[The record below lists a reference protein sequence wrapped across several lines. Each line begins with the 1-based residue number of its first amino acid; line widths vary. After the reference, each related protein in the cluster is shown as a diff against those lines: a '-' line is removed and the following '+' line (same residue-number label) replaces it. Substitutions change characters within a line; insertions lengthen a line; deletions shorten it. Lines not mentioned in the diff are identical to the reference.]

1 MKKELLIKGE
11 ALQASVASALAAEQF
26 LNDHYLFRRNKLNG
40 KVEFSIKP
48 TEGQEPI
55 FRPLTQEALNSII
68 LRAKREDICE
78 GANPKTDIVEFI
90 HSEEVRAYDRF
101 NNEEVAR
108 IQQLNQGYMEQKD
121 ILKIIKVCFRKPE
134 EGEIVKSMNTS
145 ELLGIIQDKYPTV
158 SDDLGTR
165 VRLGKAMKLLE
176 YDSTNRGHISYY
188 KAVPLK
194 VA

>member
-40 KVEFSIKP
+40 KVEFSVKP
-48 TEGQEPI
+48 AEGQEPI

-121 ILKIIKVCFRKPE
+121 ILEIIKVCFRKPE

>member
-48 TEGQEPI
+48 AEGQEPV

-78 GANPKTDIVEFI
+78 AANPKTDIVEFI

-121 ILKIIKVCFRKPE
+121 ILEIIKVCFRKPE

-158 SDDLGTR
+158 PDDLGTR

>member
-1 MKKELLIKGE
+1 VNGE
-11 ALQASVASALAAEQF
+11 AMTASQENVLVVEQF
-26 LNDHYLFRRNKLNG
+26 LAESYLFRRNILNG
-40 KVEFSIKP
+40 KVEFAKKS
-48 TEGQEPI
+48 EEDGAEPAY
-55 FRPLTQEALNSII
+55 RPLTQEALNSII

-90 HSEEVRAYDRF
+90 HSKEVRAYDRF

-121 ILKIIKVCFRKPE
+121 ILEIIKVCFRKPE
-134 EGEIVKSMNTS
+134 EGEIVKSMNAS

>member
-26 LNDHYLFRRNKLNG
+26 LNEHYLFRRNKLNG
-40 KVEFSIKP
+40 KVEFSVKP
-48 TEGQEPI
+48 AEGQEPV

-121 ILKIIKVCFRKPE
+121 ILEIIKVCFRKPE
-134 EGEIVKSMNTS
+134 VGEIVKSMNAS

>member
-48 TEGQEPI
+48 AEGQEPV

-121 ILKIIKVCFRKPE
+121 ILEIIKVCFRKPE
-134 EGEIVKSMNTS
+134 EGEIVKSMNAS

>member
-26 LNDHYLFRRNKLNG
+26 LNEHYLFRRNKLNG
-40 KVEFSIKP
+40 KVEFSVKP
-48 TEGQEPI
+48 AEGQEPI

-68 LRAKREDICE
+68 LRAKREDLCE

-121 ILKIIKVCFRKPE
+121 ILEIIKVCFRKPE
-134 EGEIVKSMNTS
+134 VGEIVKSMNAS

>member
-48 TEGQEPI
+48 AEGQEPV

-121 ILKIIKVCFRKPE
+121 ILEIIKVCFRKPE

>member
-26 LNDHYLFRRNKLNG
+26 LNEHYLFRRNKLNG
-40 KVEFSIKP
+40 KVEFSVKP
-48 TEGQEPI
+48 AEGQEPV

-121 ILKIIKVCFRKPE
+121 ILEIIKVCFRKPE

>member
-26 LNDHYLFRRNKLNG
+26 LNEHYLFRRNKLNG
-40 KVEFSIKP
+40 KVEFSVKP
-48 TEGQEPI
+48 AEGQEPI

>member
-48 TEGQEPI
+48 AEGQEPV

-90 HSEEVRAYDRF
+90 HSKEVRAYDRF

-121 ILKIIKVCFRKPE
+121 ILEIIKVCFRKPE
-134 EGEIVKSMNTS
+134 EGEIVKSMNAS

>member
-40 KVEFSIKP
+40 KVEFSTKP
-48 TEGQEPI
+48 AEGQEPV

-78 GANPKTDIVEFI
+78 GAN
-90 HSEEVRAYDRF
+90 
-101 NNEEVAR
+101 
-108 IQQLNQGYMEQKD
+108 Q
-121 ILKIIKVCFRKPE
+121 
-134 EGEIVKSMNTS
+134 
-145 ELLGIIQDKYPTV
+145 
-158 SDDLGTR
+158 
-165 VRLGKAMKLLE
+165 LLE

-188 KAVPLK
+188 EAVPLK

>member
-11 ALQASVASALAAEQF
+11 ALQVSVASALAAEQF

-48 TEGQEPI
+48 AEGQEPV

-68 LRAKREDICE
+68 LRAKREDICA

-121 ILKIIKVCFRKPE
+121 ILEIIKVCFRKPE
-134 EGEIVKSMNTS
+134 EGEIVKSMNAS

>member
-26 LNDHYLFRRNKLNG
+26 LNEHYLFRRNKLNG
-40 KVEFSIKP
+40 KVEFSVKP
-48 TEGQEPI
+48 AEGQEPI

-121 ILKIIKVCFRKPE
+121 ILEIIKVCFRKPE

>member
-26 LNDHYLFRRNKLNG
+26 LNEHYLFRRNKLNG

-48 TEGQEPI
+48 AEGQEPV

-121 ILKIIKVCFRKPE
+121 ILEIIKVCFRKPE

>member
-134 EGEIVKSMNTS
+134 EGEIVKSMNAS

>member
-26 LNDHYLFRRNKLNG
+26 LNEHYLFRRNKLNG

-48 TEGQEPI
+48 AEGQEPV

-121 ILKIIKVCFRKPE
+121 ILEIIKVCFRKPE
-134 EGEIVKSMNTS
+134 EGEIVKSMNAS

>member
-26 LNDHYLFRRNKLNG
+26 LNAHYLFRRNKLNG

-48 TEGQEPI
+48 AEGQKPV

-121 ILKIIKVCFRKPE
+121 ILEIIKVCFRKPE
-134 EGEIVKSMNTS
+134 EGEIVKSMNAS
-145 ELLGIIQDKYPTV
+145 ELLGIIQDKYPTIP
-158 SDDLGTR
+158 DDLGTR

-176 YDSTNRGHISYY
+176 YDSTNRGYISYY
-188 KAVPLK
+188 KAVPQK

>member
-48 TEGQEPI
+48 AKGQEPV

-121 ILKIIKVCFRKPE
+121 ILEIIKVCFRKPE
-134 EGEIVKSMNTS
+134 EGEIVKSMNAS
-145 ELLGIIQDKYPTV
+145 ELLGIIQDKYPTIP
-158 SDDLGTR
+158 DDLGTR